1 MQQTLPYK
9 EAVLSHDLKKRFTA
23 YIYTDRDL
31 IKTNLTT
38 KVLFEHVIAPLPENL
53 TCNLDGSVHRRCNH
67 RDRDIFSKYIYT
79 YISLVDRINLKIVIT
94 LKNIYLC
101 TFEIWYIIF
110 FLWFI
115 FLLQSGLIFICLYT
129 LHFIVH
135 ISENLGKICIF
146 CNFKKYY
153 IVCYTNEMLFYTC
166 MNIFVFNRNLFS
178 TTTINQIKIS

>member
-1 MQQTLPYK
+1 M
-9 EAVLSHDLKKRFTA
+9 TA
-23 YIYTDRDL
+23 YSYTDRDL

-67 RDRDIFSKYIYT
+67 SDRDIFSKYIYT

-101 TFEIWYIIF
+101 TYSDFRDLIYNF

-115 FLLQSGLIFICLYT
+115 FLLQSWVDIYFFCIPCILLYIYLKIWGKSIYFETLRNIILFVIQTKCYFILVLIY
-129 LHFIVH
+129 
-135 ISENLGKICIF
+135 
-146 CNFKKYY
+146 
-153 IVCYTNEMLFYTC
+153 LFLIEIY
-166 MNIFVFNRNLFS
+166 LAPLP
-178 TTTINQIKIS
+178 